1 VISCLHDYLS
11 TETLAPERSY
21 RITSKSV
28 PLVSE
33 TSPALEPVIFTDV
46 LLKVVES
53 VGHRRT
59 WAYLSSR
66 LQGVR
71 SSLECPGIPTPAKI
85 RDEFWSFLGRD
96 GYPTC
101 LHSLSLPGKISSLY
115 GSFWQEIRKRA
126 KER

>member
-1 VISCLHDYLS
+1 MISCLHDYPN
-11 TETLAPERSY
+11 TETLSPERSY

-59 WAYLSSR
+59 WAYLSSK
-66 LQGVR
+66 LDGVR
-71 SSLECPGIPTPAKI
+71 SSTECPGIPTPAKI
-85 RDEFWSFLGRD
+85 RGE
-96 GYPTC
+96 
-101 LHSLSLPGKISSLY
+101 SLSFS
-115 GSFWQEIRKRA
+115 R
-126 KER
+126 